1 MNGPT
6 AHGKTCETRT
16 NEKAILEQKQNMTKL
31 RIANKTDVAQM
42 GQPNKAKLANTQNS
56 QNSKARPG
64 AKKQRMAKRRI
75 ANKTDM
81 AKMGVWLPVS
91 QVMRLF
97 PRSPPVALVPA
108 GGSRGT
114 HDDSNDYFIQG

>member
-42 GQPNKAKLANTQNS
+42 DQPNKAKLANTQNS
-56 QNSKARPG
+56 QNCKARPG
-64 AKKQRMAKRRI
+64 AKKQRTKHNCKQNRNGKHERTEHGTNKSNPGAK
-75 ANKTDM
+75 K
-81 AKMGVWLPVS
+81 
-91 QVMRLF
+91 
-97 PRSPPVALVPA
+97 
-108 GGSRGT
+108 
-114 HDDSNDYFIQG
+114 